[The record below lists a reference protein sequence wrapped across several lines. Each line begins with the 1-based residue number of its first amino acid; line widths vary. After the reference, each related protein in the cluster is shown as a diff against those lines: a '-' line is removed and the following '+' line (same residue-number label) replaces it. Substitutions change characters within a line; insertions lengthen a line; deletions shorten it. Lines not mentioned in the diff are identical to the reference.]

1 MTLSDPL
8 SERENQILLL
18 VAAGY
23 ENKQVARQLG
33 LSRLTV
39 RNYMLSI
46 CGKLGAVN
54 RTHAVVLA
62 IQTAVIRAEQIET
75 LPINQGCFS

>member
-1 MTLSDPL
+1 MHL
-8 SERENQILLL
+8 SERETQVLML

-23 ENKQVARQLG
+23 ENKQVARRLG

-39 RNYMLSI
+39 RNYMRDA
-46 CGKLGAVN
+46 CVKLGATN

-62 IQTAVIRAEQIET
+62 IMQKAIILPDQAEQQCICQDG
-75 LPINQGCFS
+75 LG

>member
-1 MTLSDPL
+1 MHL
-8 SERENQILLL
+8 SERENQVLLL

-33 LSRLTV
+33 ISRLTV

-46 CGKLGAVN
+46 CRKLGAVN
-54 RTHAVVLA
+54 RTHAVVVA
-62 IQTAVIRAEQIET
+62 IRAALILPDQIQPPPHT
-75 LPINQGCFS
+75 STFVRID

>member
-1 MTLSDPL
+1 MHL
-8 SERENQILLL
+8 SERENQVLLL

-33 LSRLTV
+33 ISRLTV

-46 CGKLGAVN
+46 CRKLGAVN
-54 RTHAVVLA
+54 RTHAVVVA
-62 IQTAVIRAEQIET
+62 IRTALILPDQIQPPPHT
-75 LPINQGCFS
+75 GTFVRID